1 MSVLT
6 AFKCCLHECQ
16 IYTHILCNISNI
28 FFEWIYRY
36 SWNYLSTVTIHHL
49 IFTYIYKHDA
59 VFSLNC
65 YHLKTI
71 TLYLYIL
78 ENCEYRLCHIKIE
91 ENIFNR
97 KISFALLKLVCW
109 YHWLNLWLEIAI
121 SSKRLRCFNGNV
133 WGMLQLRYCTTQI
146 CRQFPIAACTNLA
159 PNIHSLKP
167 DLSLTDQSVEQSN
180 IL

>member
-1 MSVLT
+1 MSVFT

-28 FFEWIYRY
+28 FFEWIYWY

-49 IFTYIYKHDA
+49 IFTYIYKQDA

-78 ENCEYRLCHIKIE
+78 ENCEYRLRHIKIG

-97 KISFALLKLVCW
+97 KISFALLL
-109 YHWLNLWLEIAI
+109 LNLWLEIAI
-121 SSKRLRCFNGNV
+121 
-133 WGMLQLRYCTTQI
+133 
-146 CRQFPIAACTNLA
+146 AAWTNLA
-159 PNIHSLKP
+159 PNIHPLKP
-167 DLSLTDQSVEQSN
+167 NLSLTDQSVEQSN